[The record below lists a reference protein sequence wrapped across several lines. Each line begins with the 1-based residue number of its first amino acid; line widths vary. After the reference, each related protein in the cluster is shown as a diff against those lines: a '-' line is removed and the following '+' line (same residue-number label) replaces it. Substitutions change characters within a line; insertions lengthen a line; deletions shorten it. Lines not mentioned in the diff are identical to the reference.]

1 MKLKRAVRGVVGDV
15 GNIVFPAYCHSC
27 NHVADEGQW
36 APLLCRDCADSF
48 PFWDSVVSV
57 PGPLAGGHA
66 LSRFEGPAKD
76 LLVALKYK
84 GLLQAGGAFGARMAT
99 ASEAGAWLQR
109 SELIVPLPL
118 HWRRRW
124 ARGHNQA
131 MTLVRGMVRNGHWG
145 KACPALSRVRATRA
159 QVGLGRGSRLAN
171 VRGAFA
177 VKQRAASRVQ
187 GARVLLVDD
196 VVTTGATAAA
206 AATAL
211 KMAGA
216 REIRLYAAAWA
227 QPTGSRAGFRMV

>member
-1 MKLKRAVRGVVGDV
+1 MELKRAVLGLLGDLGSV
-15 GNIVFPAYCHSC
+15 VFPAYCHSC
-27 NHVADEGQW
+27 NNVADEGQW
-36 APLLCRDCADSF
+36 APLLCCACGDGF
-48 PFWDSVVSV
+48 PLWDRVISV

-84 GLLQAGGAFGARMAT
+84 GLLRAGKAIGARMAV
-99 ASEAGAWLQR
+99 ASGARLCLQR

-145 KACPALSRVRATRA
+145 RACPALVRVRATRA
-159 QVGLGRGSRLAN
+159 QVGLGRRNRMAN
-171 VRGAFA
+171 VSGAFA
-177 VKQRAASRVQ
+177 VRKRAAARVR

-227 QPTGSRAGFRMV
+227 PPPGS

>member
-1 MKLKRAVRGVVGDV
+1 MRPTPAIRSSFIDLV
-15 GNIVFPAYCHSC
+15 NTVFPAYCHSC
-27 NHVADEGQW
+27 GRLADTGAW

-48 PFWDSVVSV
+48 PFWDRVVPV
-57 PGPLAGGHA
+57 PRPLAGGYA

-84 GLLQAGGAFGARMAT
+84 GLLRAGWAFGGRMAA
-99 ASEAGAWLQR
+99 ASEAKLWLQR
-109 SELIVPLPL
+109 SEIIVPLPL

-131 MTLVRGMVRNGHWG
+131 MTLVNGMVRNGHWG
-145 KACPALSRVRATRA
+145 SACRALVRVRATRP
-159 QVGLGRGSRLAN
+159 QVGLGRRNRMAN
-171 VRGAFA
+171 VSGAFA
-177 VKQRAASRVQ
+177 VHGRMAPRVR

-206 AATAL
+206 AGTAL
-211 KMAGA
+211 KRAGA

-227 QPTGSRAGFRMV
+227 QPSSPAT

>member
-1 MKLKRAVRGVVGDV
+1 MELKQVVRGVLGDA
-15 GNIVFPAYCHSC
+15 GNVVFPAYCHCCSQ
-27 NHVADEGQW
+27 VADEGQW
-36 APLLCRDCADSF
+36 VPLLCRECADSF
-48 PFWDSVVSV
+48 PLWDRVVSV

-84 GLLQAGGAFGARMAT
+84 GLLRAGKAIGARMVA
-99 ASEAGAWLQR
+99 APEARLWLQR

-145 KACPALSRVRATRA
+145 GACPALVRVRPTRP
-159 QVGLGRGSRLAN
+159 QVGLGRRSRLAN
-171 VRGAFA
+171 VSGAFA
-177 VKQRAASRVQ
+177 VKRRAAASVR

-211 KMAGA
+211 KRAGA

-227 QPTGSRAGFRMV
+227 QPPGP